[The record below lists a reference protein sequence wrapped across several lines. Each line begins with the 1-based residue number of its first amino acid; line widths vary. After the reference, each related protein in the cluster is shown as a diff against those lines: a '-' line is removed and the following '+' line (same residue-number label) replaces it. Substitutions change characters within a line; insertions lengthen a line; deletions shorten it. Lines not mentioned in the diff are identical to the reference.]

1 MATQDLESRIR
12 SLNEQ
17 VDRLQREADWRR
29 KNAKTVR
36 LGCVIMG
43 LLMIAAAIGC
53 MIVNSVFPSHDH
65 SLQMFGVILLLISGP
80 YVQLGSSLAASPTE
94 G

>member
-1 MATQDLESRIR
+1 
-12 SLNEQ
+12 
-17 VDRLQREADWRR
+17 
-29 KNAKTVR
+29 
-36 LGCVIMG
+36 MG

-53 MIVNSVFPSHDH
+53 MIVNFVFPSRDH